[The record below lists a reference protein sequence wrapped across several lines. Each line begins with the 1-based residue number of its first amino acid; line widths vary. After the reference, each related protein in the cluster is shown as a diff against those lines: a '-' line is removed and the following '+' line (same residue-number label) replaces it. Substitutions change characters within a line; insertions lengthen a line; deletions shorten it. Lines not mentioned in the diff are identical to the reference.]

1 MYKKLVCLLLV
12 LAVAFSMFACGSSEL
27 QKTISEQEDKIAVL
41 ESQLQEESEK
51 NADLEKE
58 LTTESNLR
66 KKAETKLSEY
76 EKAEEEAKEEAQS
89 GIIVSMTEKSDAP
102 VSQYLQDV
110 YRNVYMTFTVENK
123 TSKDIAG
130 IEGVTRFYDIF
141 GKLIKELNCDFVE
154 SGIKSGDTV
163 KYEMQYTCNMYIS
176 EESKFCNTEFENMT
190 LKFEIKKV
198 IYSDGTEVN
207 YG

>member
-58 LTTESNLR
+58 LATESNLR

-76 EKAEEEAKEEAQS
+76 EKAEQEAKEEAQS
-89 GIIVSMTEKSDAP
+89 GIVVSLASKENAP
-102 VSQYLQDV
+102 DGMY
-110 YRNVYMTFTVENK
+110 FTGMKEIYVGFSVENK
-123 TSKDIAG
+123 TKKDISG
-130 IEGVTRFYDIF
+130 ISGTASFYDVF
-141 GKLIKELNCDFVE
+141 GKLIKKLPCNLVKDGVKAGETVVFDMAYNCNLYMEDEIALV
-154 SGIKSGDTV
+154 ST
-163 KYEMQYTCNMYIS
+163 
-176 EESKFCNTEFENMT
+176 KFEKLTM
-190 LKFEIKKV
+190 KFEINHV
-198 IYSDGTEVN
+198 VYDDGTEVK
-207 YG
+207 YE